1 MSEQELKVEQVLA
14 FLNKQGCGGILAEY
28 VDKKLKALDLPKEI
42 SDYDKLDDDDRD
54 ELEDDV
60 MNYGICFFCDFGEE
74 NEKDNVYVM
83 GYNPDT
89 REMLVKGGMII
100 DGLCPVSIDELEFSS
115 LLELAMRVFDSAD
128 IEFAKVFKKDVR
140 H

>member
-1 MSEQELKVEQVLA
+1 MTKQGLKVEQVLA
-14 FLNKQGCGGILAEY
+14 FLNDKNCGSILAEY
-28 VDKKLKALDLPKEI
+28 VDKKLKSLDLPKDM
-42 SDYDKLDDDDRD
+42 SVYDNLDDDDRD

-89 REMLVKGGMII
+89 REMLVKGGMVL

-115 LLELAMRVFDSAD
+115 LLELAIRVFDSAD
-128 IEFAKVFKKDVR
+128 IEFAKVFKQDVR